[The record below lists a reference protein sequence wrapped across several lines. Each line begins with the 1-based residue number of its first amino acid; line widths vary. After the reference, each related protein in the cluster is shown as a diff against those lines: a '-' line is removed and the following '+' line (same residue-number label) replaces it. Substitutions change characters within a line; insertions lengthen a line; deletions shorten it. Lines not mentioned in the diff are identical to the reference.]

1 MATYLHIFFSFSAV
15 DAHVGRHIFEEVIS
29 SQTGVLKEKSRL
41 WVTNQVTYLSN
52 VDQVI
57 VLKDGQILEQGIKS
71 IYSLVIPSLK
81 PNFANYLINPNP
93 ILGTYYYWVRVG

>member
-1 MATYLHIFFSFSAV
+1 MDHTKHKTFKSFLSILAV

-41 WVTNQVTYLSN
+41 WVTNQVAYLLN

-57 VLKDGQILEQGIKS
+57 VLKDGQILEQG
-71 IYSLVIPSLK
+71 
-81 PNFANYLINPNP
+81 N
-93 ILGTYYYWVRVG
+93 